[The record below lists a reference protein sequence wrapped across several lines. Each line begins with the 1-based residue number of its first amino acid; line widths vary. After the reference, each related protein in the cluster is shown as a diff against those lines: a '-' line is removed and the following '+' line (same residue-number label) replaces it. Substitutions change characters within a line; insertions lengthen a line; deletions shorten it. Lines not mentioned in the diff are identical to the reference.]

1 MSDKYSYY
9 SLKQSMLD
17 ELNDRE
23 EEILEHEYPNDLVS
37 ETVDAYIPPDENLGG
52 DSIFSAIGWSIYDSL
67 SNDANDWLRLAQEET
82 DYRISAQ
89 VMANYINQ
97 WMENEW
103 GKSDRG
109 DGYSI
114 GEFYHDYL
122 QTAIK
127 AYLIDR

>member
-37 ETVDAYIPPDENLGG
+37 ETVGAYIPPDENLGG

>member
-1 MSDKYSYY
+1 MSDNYSYY

-17 ELNDRE
+17 ELNDNK

-37 ETVDAYIPPDENLGG
+37 ETVDAYIPPDETLGG
-52 DSIFSAIGWSIYDSL
+52 DRIFSAFGWSIYDSL

>member
-52 DSIFSAIGWSIYDSL
+52 DRIFSAFGWSIYDSL

>member
-37 ETVDAYIPPDENLGG
+37 ETVDAYIPPDETLGG
-52 DSIFSAIGWSIYDSL
+52 DRIFSAFGWSIYDSL